1 VLIVDDEESI
11 ARLIADAL
19 KRHGYDCDMKHD
31 GDSALDA
38 AAELLPD
45 LIILDVMLPRL
56 DGFEVARRLKD
67 DRETRDI
74 PIIMLTARREEEDA
88 LAGFSAGASDY
99 VRKPFSL
106 AELAAR
112 VGILMRRGRPSGDAC
127 AVEIGP
133 LRVDPSREEA
143 FKDGE
148 RLDLSVTEYRL
159 LETLACAGGRTVS
172 RDELLRR
179 VWNMQA
185 GDTRTIDV
193 HIYRLRRKIEENPEH
208 PEMLHTIRGRGYRLG
223 FLSNPAKNTLKTPDS
238 LNSLKTSRGGGSR

>member
-1 VLIVDDEESI
+1 MSSGRVLIVDDEESI
-11 ARLIADAL
+11 AHLIAEAL
-19 KRHGYDCDMKHD
+19 KRHGYDCDVEHD

-38 AAELLPD
+38 AAELRPD
-45 LIILDVMLPRL
+45 IIILDVMIPRL

-74 PIIMLTARREEEDA
+74 PIIMLTARRDEEDA
-88 LAGFSAGASDY
+88 LAGFNAGASDY

-112 VGILMRRGRPSGDAC
+112 VGILTRRGRGAPDGGE
-127 AVEIGP
+127 VIEIGP
-133 LRVDPSREEA
+133 LKVDPSREEA

-159 LETLACAGGRTVS
+159 LETLAAAGGRTVS

-179 VWNMQA
+179 VWNMQV

-193 HIYRLRRKIEENPEH
+193 HIYRLRRKIEETPES
-208 PEMLHTIRGRGYRLG
+208 PAMLHTIRGRGYRLCAARQQPEIPRSG
-223 FLSNPAKNTLKTPDS
+223 EG
-238 LNSLKTSRGGGSR
+238 R